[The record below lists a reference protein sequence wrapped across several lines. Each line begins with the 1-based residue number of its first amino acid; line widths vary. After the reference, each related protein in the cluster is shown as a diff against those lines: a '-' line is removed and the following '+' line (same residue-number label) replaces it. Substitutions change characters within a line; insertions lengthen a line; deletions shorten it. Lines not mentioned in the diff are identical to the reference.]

1 MVNTIKK
8 ERIEMDTS
16 PYSKI
21 YTPCP
26 TIAEHDFLRIVPEI
40 ARGMGFTVV
49 AEGFGLKVK
58 KIYKNILIVPD
69 NLESKSEVEV
79 RFLPPDFT
87 GTVMHKLKLERLVE
101 VLANIDKKHK
111 YESSDDEDYCYGT
124 RVESPI
130 NDYEEPYNV
139 PDEIFDPIEFEKW
152 YKYDLKK
159 TLVGDAKNSRKFR
172 FNHVVKREY
181 IRQGDDYCGTI
192 YGVVIASAKGWTT
205 LILEAENYGSC
216 PECDSFEEA
225 CYENNIDLYW
235 KWRLSNLHFKK
246 VCRDDDLEGIVEIFS
261 EYDII
266 SKAMEDEYDLS
277 ELYD

>member
-1 MVNTIKK
+1 MS
-8 ERIEMDTS
+8 TS
-16 PYSKI
+16 ILIAGYKA
-21 YTPCP
+21 CP
-26 TIAEHDFLRIVPEI
+26 TINEHEFLRLIPAI
-40 ARGMGFTVV
+40 ARGMGYTVT
-49 AEGFGLKVK
+49 AEGFGLKVT
-58 KIYKNILIVPD
+58 KNYNNLLIVPN
-69 NLESKSEVEV
+69 NLESKTEVEV
-79 RFLPPDFT
+79 RFLPPCTTD
-87 GTVMHKLKLERLVE
+87 TVKYDIDLEKLVD
-101 VLANIDKKHK
+101 VLANIDKKHE

-139 PDEIFDPIEFEKW
+139 PDEISDPIEFEKW
-152 YKYDLKK
+152 YKYDLKQ
-159 TLVGDAKNSRKFR
+159 TLDGEAKNSRKFK

-181 IRQGDDYCGTI
+181 TYEGDQYCGTI

-216 PECDSFEEA
+216 PLCDSFEEA
-225 CYENNIDLYW
+225 CDENNLDLYW

-246 VCRDDDLEGIVEIFS
+246 VCRDEDSEGIVEIFA

-266 SKAMEDEYDLS
+266 QKAMENEYNLR